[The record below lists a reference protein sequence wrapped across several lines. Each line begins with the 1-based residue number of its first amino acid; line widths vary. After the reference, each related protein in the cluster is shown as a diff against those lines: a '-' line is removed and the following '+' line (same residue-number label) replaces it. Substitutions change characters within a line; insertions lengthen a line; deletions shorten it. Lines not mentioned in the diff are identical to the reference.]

1 MCYNIDLN
9 ALCDQSQPSKIE
21 VIVESCDEPIGKEND
36 HLKIEV
42 KRLELEVKQ
51 LKRWAKVQ
59 HTQDNHRNMVK
70 KLEKGTIAPKLAS
83 Q

>member
-1 MCYNIDLN
+1 
-9 ALCDQSQPSKIE
+9 

-51 LKRWAKVQ
+51 LKR
-59 HTQDNHRNMVK
+59 
-70 KLEKGTIAPKLAS
+70 
-83 Q
+83 